1 MNSHT
6 SAVGAVITDA
16 AGRVLLC
23 QQSQGHRLWGL
34 PGGKI
39 KHHES
44 PIHAAIRDVRE
55 ETGMETE
62 IVDLVG
68 MYELTGD
75 GFGEGLPDLLVHV
88 FRGRLAD
95 QEVAVNAPGRIS
107 RLTWCDPYEPP
118 QPLTATTRVAL
129 SDALAGRSGVLRQV
143 FRDAEPDVPDAVD
156 LSPAAPA
163 RVV

>member
-1 MNSHT
+1 MNSLT

-39 KHHES
+39 RHHES

-62 IVDLVG
+62 IIDLVG
-68 MYELTGD
+68 MYELTGN
-75 GFGEGLPDLLVHV
+75 GCGEGLPDVLVHV

-95 QEVAVNAPGRIS
+95 AEVAVNAPGRIS
-107 RLTWCDPYEPP
+107 RLTWCDPEALPH
-118 QPLTATTRVAL
+118 PLTATTRTAL
-129 SDALAGRSGVLRQV
+129 ADAMAGRSGVLRQV
-143 FRDAEPDVPDAVD
+143 LRDAEPDIPDAVE
-156 LSPAAPA
+156 LTAT
-163 RVV
+163 R